1 MLGREIVLPE
11 AHHPGQQLFVRACHN
26 AGHALACA
34 ATGKDVPPLDLEPC
48 RRDAL
53 GLHRVP
59 DKTSTALIGWT
70 GPAAEAIASTYAG
83 ATDEAVAS
91 WMWSRY
97 RNTLPLDAVPC
108 DCAPI
113 TSDDPTILTVALA
126 IASANWADIKRLA
139 RALVDAHSIPTA
151 SVHHLGPTTV
161 LDSIDTTRGFDIGTP
176 FSQPKT
182 QSRRRPNRWL
192 ILDPRAEVAVYGAA
206 PGANDPADVGQYE
219 RESQYGT
226 IYQALRTRIEADGLN
241 CGRRVPSIAAL

>member
-1 MLGREIVLPE
+1 VLPE
-11 AHHPGQQLFVRACHN
+11 VHHAGQQLFVRACHN
-26 AGHALACA
+26 VGHALACA
-34 ATGKDVPPLDLEPC
+34 ATGKNVPPLDLEPC

-53 GLHRVP
+53 GLHRIP

-70 GPAAEAIASTYAG
+70 GPAAEAVASTYAG

-139 RALVDAHSIPTA
+139 RALVNAHPIPAA
-151 SVHHLGPTTV
+151 SDRHSGPTTV
-161 LDSIDTTRGFDIGTP
+161 LESIDTTRSVDIGAP
-176 FSQPKT
+176 FD
-182 QSRRRPNRWL
+182 RW
-192 ILDPRAEVAVYGAA
+192 
-206 PGANDPADVGQYE
+206 Q
-219 RESQYGT
+219 
-226 IYQALRTRIEADGLN
+226 QALLATKNTLPTSPEPL
-241 CGRRVPSIAAL
+241 VHP